1 MDYCAAECFKHKL
14 INKDLRLQAPT
25 SSAYG
30 AKWWVIDIFPPYING
45 VFHQFA
51 YNAFAT

>member
-1 MDYCAAECFKHKL
+1 VPETLKL

-30 AKWWVIDIFPPYING
+30 AKWWVIDYYKNKKTERQLFEN
-45 VFHQFA
+45 
-51 YNAFAT
+51 